1 MPEHKALFIPE
12 KQAPFVVR
20 SVPTPKPGPG
30 QLLIKVE
37 SAGLAPADW
46 AIQAIGILV
55 PKYPIIIG
63 MDVAGTVEEVGESVT
78 KFKKGDRVVKECS
91 IGDDPFLSDSS
102 SSALPNDHNSRGAG
116 FQQYSLASEDTT
128 AKIPDNI
135 TFDQAATIPLALATS
150 AVALYHDG
158 NGALGGT
165 CGLTP
170 PWEAG
175 GRGKYK
181 GQPTVVLGGASSV
194 GQITIQL
201 LKLSGFGPI
210 ITTASLRNAEF
221 LKSIGATHVLD
232 RNLSPDALHAEV
244 RKITADPFTT
254 IYDAAGSS
262 ETQNI
267 GYDLLAPGGTMASV
281 QDDLVAPEKKV
292 PEKKTFFM
300 YGDVNIPPNRKLGVS
315 LYSKLTELL
324 EEGALKP
331 VPVEVAPGGLEGI
344 PLALE
349 RVHKGL
355 SCLKLVVHPQETA

>member
-63 MDVAGTVEEVGESVT
+63 MDVAGTVEE
-78 KFKKGDRVVKECS
+78 
-91 IGDDPFLSDSS
+91 
-102 SSALPNDHNSRGAG
+102 
-116 FQQYSLASEDTT
+116 
-128 AKIPDNI
+128 
-135 TFDQAATIPLALATS
+135 AATIPLALATS

-170 PWEAG
+170 PWEAS